1 MGAIVGGRAAGILAA
16 VVGGLIA
23 WFLWMPPRGSFTLE
37 WPIGHLTVGLYITTT
52 TILLLVRGLNE
63 TLKALESERDLSAEL
78 FRELQHR
85 TANSLQAFPRCCG
98 RTEAQSNAIPSV
110 TLGVIDTARRPFEIM
125 SRVNRRLYN
134 PDRRLT
140 RRWHSVARCPPH
152 PIKTAAAPV

>member
-52 TILLLVRGLNE
+52 TILLLVRGLIE

-85 TANSLQAFPRCCG
+85 TANSLQAFPRRCR
-98 RTEAQSNAIPSV
+98 RTEAQSNAIP
-110 TLGVIDTARRPFEIM
+110 P
-125 SRVNRRLYN
+125 
-134 PDRRLT
+134 
-140 RRWHSVARCPPH
+140 
-152 PIKTAAAPV
+152 